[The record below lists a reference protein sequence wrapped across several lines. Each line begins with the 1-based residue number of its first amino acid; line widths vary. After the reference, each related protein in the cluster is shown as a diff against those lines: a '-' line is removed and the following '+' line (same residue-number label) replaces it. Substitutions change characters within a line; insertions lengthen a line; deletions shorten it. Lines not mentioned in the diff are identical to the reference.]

1 MGNKQSSPI
10 QQLSKT
16 ASEIGNSSFMQD
28 SSRTIVN
35 TVHGMFHNNAVS
47 AIKNNNVVSSTVLKP
62 VQKVSSTISNTVSN
76 TVLKPVQ
83 NYVVSHVASGYS
95 YDHTKDIYT
104 YYPDWMGN
112 LTTLFPSSNLKLS
125 QMVIPGTHDS
135 ASTNSGLSWTPLRPW
150 ALTQLNEIEQQL
162 ELGARVLDL
171 RFGDKNGR
179 LSFVHGSVVIG
190 GLTPERWL
198 NEQMKNIRS
207 WLNDHQNEII
217 IMKCK
222 ISTAGKYLD
231 DSSLKKLANIIYAN
245 FRGLLIEKTNRDKDI
260 RYLQNINQRVYCTW
274 DVKKLGLLDPN
285 IQKYFQGNL
294 FTSWAGGNVMT
305 ESQLKTWLEQNFD
318 QEKKVFKD
326 WYSKDQNNIDVAR
339 WSMNIA
345 LPAAGTIDG
354 NIPSDIVKIS
364 SMIKAKIPL
373 LSNFIDTNFQTYLRY
388 CNMIGV
394 DYIGKTK
401 IVEYCIKTN
410 IEKLCDCNNVDT
422 YFKHIHAYTH
432 VNK

>member
-35 TVHGMFHNNAVS
+35 AVS
-47 AIKNNNVVSSTVLKP
+47 TVTNNNVVKKAT
-62 VQKVSSTISNTVSN
+62 STIKNASS

-171 RFGDKNGR
+171 RFGDKNGK

-190 GLTPERWL
+190 GFTPEEWL
-198 NEQMKNIRS
+198 NDQMKKIRS
-207 WLNDHQNEII
+207 WLNNHRNEII

-231 DSSLKKLANIIYAN
+231 DSSLKKLAYIIYEN
-245 FRGLLIEKTNRDKDI
+245 FSGLLIDETNRDKDI

-274 DVKKLGLLDPN
+274 DSMTTKTKVINKINVLYNKDQLGLLDPN
-285 IQKYFQGNL
+285 IQKYFQPRL
-294 FTSWAGGNVMT
+294 FTSWAGENVMT

-326 WYSKDQNNIDVAR
+326 WQLKNKNNEPVAR

-345 LPAAGTIDG
+345 LPAAGNIDG

-373 LSNFIDTNFQTYLRY
+373 LSNFIDTYFQKYLRY

-422 YFKHIHAYTH
+422 YFKHITAYKH
-432 VNK
+432 VM

>member
-10 QQLSKT
+10 QTLSKT
-16 ASEIGNSSFMQD
+16 LSEVGNSRIIQD

-35 TVHGMFHNNAVS
+35 TTQNIGNNIV
-47 AIKNNNVVSSTVLKP
+47 NNNVVK
-62 VQKVSSTISNTVSN
+62 KVSSTVVNTV
-76 TVLKPVQ
+76 TAPVQ
-83 NYVVSHVASGYS
+83 KYVVSHVANAYS

-135 ASTNSGLSWTPLRPW
+135 ASTNSGLNWTPLRPW
-150 ALTQLNEIEQQL
+150 ALTQINEIEQQL

-171 RFGDKNGR
+171 RFGDKNGK
-179 LSFVHGSVVIG
+179 LSFVHGPVVIG
-190 GLTPERWL
+190 GITPEGWL
-198 NEQMKNIRS
+198 NDQMKKIRS
-207 WLNDHQNEII
+207 WLNNHRNEII

-231 DSSLKKLANIIYAN
+231 DSSLKKLANIIYEN
-245 FRGLLIEKTNRDKDI
+245 FSGLLIDETNRDKDI

-274 DVKKLGLLDPN
+274 DSMTTKTKVINKINVLYNKDQLGLLDPN
-285 IQKYFQGNL
+285 IQKYFQPRL
-294 FTSWAGGNVMT
+294 FTSWAGENVMT

-326 WYSKDQNNIDVAR
+326 WQLKNKNNEPVAR

-345 LPAAGTIDG
+345 LPAAGNIDG

-373 LSNFIDTNFQTYLRY
+373 LSNFIDTYFQKYLRY

-422 YFKHIHAYTH
+422 YFKHITAYKH
-432 VNK
+432 VM